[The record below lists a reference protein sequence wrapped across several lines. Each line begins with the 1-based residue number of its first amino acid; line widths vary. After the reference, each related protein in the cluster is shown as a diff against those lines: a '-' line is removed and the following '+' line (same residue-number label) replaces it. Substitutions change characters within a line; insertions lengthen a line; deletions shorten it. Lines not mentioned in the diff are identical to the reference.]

1 MATILVETEF
11 PLPADFRDL
20 GQNMRR
26 VLRFA
31 KRAREQLS
39 AVNTHTL
46 RVALRTCISV
56 ADGMRELDGHPAWD
70 EMRDTARRLFDRLGD
85 VRDLHV
91 QRRWVRQLSAVRD
104 SASRRLLR
112 ELEARRERVERRAR
126 RALKRFDRGQ
136 WRRLCALLS
145 KRAAQVPPGDLA
157 YGQLALQRWT
167 VADELHFKALEKRTR
182 GAYHNLR
189 IALKR
194 FRYTLEGFLPALG
207 AQLSN
212 DLRRV
217 QDVLG
222 EVHDLDVLDAHV
234 KRCAGLRPGARKR
247 WRQHLE
253 REIQRRIS
261 RYRKLTM
268 GERALFSAWRAAL
281 PGDDRLRESATAWLS
296 AWAQFHDARPVR
308 TARVARLSLQLFDAL
323 AAARVR
329 DPFHDEKAREK
340 LEAASFLFATEQ
352 SAKRAAKLV
361 RAMRAPIGWSRFEM
375 DYIAD
380 IVRCH
385 HGEPSLRQRYASR
398 PPDQRQSISRL
409 SAVLRLAIAL
419 EQAAVNGL
427 SLEVSPEAIIVR
439 AEGFDEHGKQA
450 QEVAAAK
457 EPLEVALDRLV
468 LVKAADYATS
478 RPVEVSSDETEE
490 E

>member
-1 MATILVETEF
+1 MATILVETEI

-26 VLRFA
+26 VLRFH
-31 KRAREQLS
+31 KRARAELS
-39 AVNTHTL
+39 AVNTHAL
-46 RVALRTCISV
+46 RVVLRTCISV
-56 ADGMRELDGHPAWD
+56 ADGMRELDSHLAWD
-70 EMRDTARRLFDRLGD
+70 EMRKAARRLFDRLGEL
-85 VRDLHV
+85 RDLQV
-91 QRRWVRQLSAVRD
+91 KRRWVRRLSAVRD

-112 ELEARRERVERRAR
+112 ELDSRRDKTESRAR
-126 RALKRFDRGQ
+126 KALKRFDRGQ
-136 WRRLCALLS
+136 WRRLGALLS

-167 VADELHFKALEKRTR
+167 VADALHFKALEKRTR
-182 GAYHNLR
+182 SSYHQLR
-189 IALKR
+189 IALKG
-194 FRYTLEGFLPALG
+194 FRYTLEVFLPTLS
-207 AQLSN
+207 AQLSK
-212 DLRRV
+212 DLRRI

-222 EVHDLDVLDAHV
+222 EVHDLDVLDTLV
-234 KRCAGLRPGARKR
+234 KRCKGLRQGARKR

-261 RYRKLTM
+261 RYRKLAM

-296 AWAQFHDARPVR
+296 AWAQFHDARPVH
-308 TARVARLSLQLFDAL
+308 TARVARLGLQLFDAL

-340 LEAASFLFATEQ
+340 LEAASFLFATEP
-352 SAKRAAKLV
+352 SPKRAARLI
-361 RAMRAPIGWSRFEM
+361 RGLNAPIGWSRYEM

-385 HGEPSLRQRYASR
+385 RGEPGLRQRYASR
-398 PPDQRQSISRL
+398 PPEQRQAIARL
-409 SAVLRLAIAL
+409 AAVLRLAIAL
-419 EQAAVNGL
+419 EHAAVNGL
-427 SLEVSPEAIIVR
+427 SLEVSPEAVIVR
-439 AEGFDEHGKQA
+439 AEGFDEHSKAA

-468 LVKAADYATS
+468 LVRAADYATV
-478 RPVEVSSDETEE
+478 RPTEVIEE
-490 E
+490 EE